1 MASMTDVV
9 FLLLVFFM
17 VTSTFVF
24 PTALEVNLPQSSEQ
38 TPLKP
43 VTRVFIQ
50 ADGSL
55 WGQFGDGEPM
65 AMPSQQALVDFLKG
79 VKEQAPETAIAV
91 FGDSAVPYGDV
102 VEILNLGA
110 ANDLKMVLATT
121 KKDNAAT
128 AAVNGD
134 RTGCRI
140 GFGLQVR
147 FNHRDKITEH
157 EPSTPHSSLRHRR
170 HSGAGVVMAMP
181 QPSVAVSGQGMAST
195 ARPVY

>member
-1 MASMTDVV
+1 MSLKRQQEILSGFSMASMTDVV

-79 VKEQAPETAIAV
+79 VKEQAPRPPLPFSAIRQCPMA
-91 FGDSAVPYGDV
+91 
-102 VEILNLGA
+102 
-110 ANDLKMVLATT
+110 M
-121 KKDNAAT
+121 
-128 AAVNGD
+128 
-134 RTGCRI
+134 
-140 GFGLQVR
+140 
-147 FNHRDKITEH
+147 
-157 EPSTPHSSLRHRR
+157 SLRFSI
-170 HSGAGVVMAMP
+170 SGLP
-181 QPSVAVSGQGMAST
+181 T
-195 ARPVY
+195 T

>member
-65 AMPSQQALVDFLKG
+65 SMPSQQALVDFLKG

-110 ANDLKMVLATT
+110 DNDLKMVLATT

-128 AAVNGD
+128 TAVAE
-134 RTGCRI
+134 TA
-140 GFGLQVR
+140 Q
-147 FNHRDKITEH
+147 
-157 EPSTPHSSLRHRR
+157 
-170 HSGAGVVMAMP
+170 
-181 QPSVAVSGQGMAST
+181 SGQTTAKARSAVPAST
-195 ARPVY
+195 TEIIR

>member
-1 MASMTDVV
+1 M
-9 FLLLVFFM
+9 
-17 VTSTFVF
+17 
-24 PTALEVNLPQSSEQ
+24 
-38 TPLKP
+38 
-43 VTRVFIQ
+43 TRVFIQ

-134 RTGCRI
+134 
-140 GFGLQVR
+140 
-147 FNHRDKITEH
+147 
-157 EPSTPHSSLRHRR
+157 
-170 HSGAGVVMAMP
+170 AM
-181 QPSVAVSGQGMAST
+181 SGQAAASASASKSAST
-195 ARPVY
+195 TETR

>member
-110 ANDLKMVLATT
+110 DNDLKMVLATT

-128 AAVNGD
+128 
-134 RTGCRI
+134 
-140 GFGLQVR
+140 
-147 FNHRDKITEH
+147 
-157 EPSTPHSSLRHRR
+157 
-170 HSGAGVVMAMP
+170 
-181 QPSVAVSGQGMAST
+181 VAVTGDAQSGQNTATAGAST
-195 ARPVY
+195 AASVSTSNTETR

>member
-55 WGQFGDGEPM
+55 WGQFGDSEPM
-65 AMPSQQALVDFLKG
+65 AMPSQQALVDFLKR
-79 VKEQAPETAIAV
+79 VNLEQAPETAIAV
-91 FGDSAVPYGDV
+91 FGDAAVPYGDV
-102 VEILNLGA
+102 IEILNLGA
-110 ANDLKMVLATT
+110 ENDLKMVLATT

-128 AAVNGD
+128 
-134 RTGCRI
+134 
-140 GFGLQVR
+140 
-147 FNHRDKITEH
+147 
-157 EPSTPHSSLRHRR
+157 
-170 HSGAGVVMAMP
+170 
-181 QPSVAVSGQGMAST
+181 VAVTQT
-195 ARPVY
+195 ATAENIETTKSK

>member
-102 VEILNLGA
+102 VGILNLGA

-134 RTGCRI
+134 A
-140 GFGLQVR
+140 L
-147 FNHRDKITEH
+147 
-157 EPSTPHSSLRHRR
+157 
-170 HSGAGVVMAMP
+170 
-181 QPSVAVSGQGMAST
+181 SGQAAASASASKSAST
-195 ARPVY
+195 TETR